1 MITVPAYLLFRDLR
15 NGRWLVCLNEPQ
27 RGLTLNDPVYLT
39 EDLVDFQPVDPA
51 TGELVALPFAIG
63 EGLLTLP
70 DALYE
75 ACPRLTARVLEE
87 RRRYEMAERA
97 EAERK
102 RKASA
107 RAQRE
112 QHDQQLR
119 STMRRQS
126 RTAARQLKLL

>member
-15 NGRWLVCLNEPQ
+15 NARWLVCLNEPE
-27 RGLTLNDPVYLT
+27 RGLTLDDPVYLT
-39 EDLVDFQPVDPA
+39 EDLVDFQPVDPQ
-51 TGELVALPFAIG
+51 TGELLQIPFAIG

-70 DALYE
+70 DSLYH
-75 ACPRLTARVLEE
+75 ACPKLTARVLEE

-97 EAERK
+97 AEERK

-126 RTAARQLKLL
+126 RTAANQLKLL